1 MLKISFTIQIL
12 SLNIGKAVWVARL
25 DQDKVRW
32 EVLILHDL
40 NYLTDSQVFPRVQ
53 YKIAVFFL

>member
-25 DQDKVRW
+25 DQDKVSW
-32 EVLILHDL
+32 EVLILHNL
-40 NYLTDSQVFPRVQ
+40 YYLTDSQVFP
-53 YKIAVFFL
+53 